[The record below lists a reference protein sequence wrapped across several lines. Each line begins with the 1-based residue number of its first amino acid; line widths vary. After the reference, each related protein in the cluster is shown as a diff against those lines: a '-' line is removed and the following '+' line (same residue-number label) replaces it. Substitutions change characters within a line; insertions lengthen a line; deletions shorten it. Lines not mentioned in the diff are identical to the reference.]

1 MMNERIVKTTLTG
14 AAIGGGTFLVA
25 DLISQVLSMR
35 QAGYEVTWDNLKAHY
50 QTDRALKHA
59 LIGILVGGSAG
70 LLGSVLAHESK
81 AGSQRLNQ
89 NDFLDE
95 ILVKS
100 KLDLKNK
107 QTRFDLAVVHKVC
120 DFLSIAFASKLIG
133 IPIRT
138 GSVAKRTAVWAVSD
152 YDVAFVV
159 KPGSETMEQ
168 LHELF
173 FNTLREGFEGPGCTV
188 RRQNYTVGVL
198 VDRPDG
204 TLLRVDIMP
213 TRGRDKYA
221 ETGDLTIWSQ
231 KNRKHQKTNVAKH
244 NRLPVGQ
251 PQVRDAIRLLK
262 TYKLANNLNLP
273 TALINQIVPMAL
285 KKRGGHSSRAANLRF
300 CLEYLADKLRNQTVQ
315 DVANGN
321 NNLMASLSERSK
333 HRLRARLLDD
343 LERWNED
350 PHFLKTMFAEIA

>member
-1 MMNERIVKTTLTG
+1 MMNERIVKTTLKG

-25 DLISQVLSMR
+25 DLIGQVLSMR

-50 QTDRALKHA
+50 QTNQALNHA
-59 LIGILVGGSAG
+59 ILGVCLGGSAG
-70 LLGSVLAHESK
+70 FLGSVLAYENN
-81 AGSQRLNQ
+81 AGSQRFNQ

-107 QTRFDLAVVHKVC
+107 LTRFDLAAVQKVC
-120 DFLSIAFASKLIG
+120 DFLSIALASKLIG
-133 IPIRT
+133 KPIRT
-138 GSVAKRTAVWAVSD
+138 GSVAKRTAVNSVSD

-159 KPGSETMEQ
+159 KPGSGTMEQ

-173 FNTLREGFEGPGCTV
+173 FDTLREKFEGPGCTV
-188 RRQNYTVGVL
+188 RQQNYTVGVL

-204 TLLRVDIMP
+204 TLLRVDVMP
-213 TRGRDKYA
+213 TRGRDNYA

-231 KNRKHQKTNVAKH
+231 RNRKHQKTNVGKH
-244 NRLPVGQ
+244 NQLPVGQ

-285 KKRGGHSSRAANLRF
+285 KKRGGQSSRAANLRF
-300 CLEYLADKLRNQTVQ
+300 CMEYLADKLSNQTVQ

-333 HRLRARLLDD
+333 YRLRARLLDD
-343 LERWNED
+343 LERWNEN
-350 PHFLKTMFAEIA
+350 PPFLMTMFADMD